1 MAKGKNFSP
10 ESKIPQP
17 KSRKELCVKE
27 INAILQEH
35 NCRMTVVPL
44 GAFPE
49 NGQFEYRSAEIRV
62 EENPPRPEPPKE

>member
-17 KSRKELCVKE
+17 KSNKELCVEE
-27 INAILQEH
+27 INTILHKH
-35 NCRMTVVPL
+35 NCRLVTVPV
-44 GAFPE
+44 GAISE
-49 NGQFEYRSAEIRV
+49 GGQFEYRSAEIRI